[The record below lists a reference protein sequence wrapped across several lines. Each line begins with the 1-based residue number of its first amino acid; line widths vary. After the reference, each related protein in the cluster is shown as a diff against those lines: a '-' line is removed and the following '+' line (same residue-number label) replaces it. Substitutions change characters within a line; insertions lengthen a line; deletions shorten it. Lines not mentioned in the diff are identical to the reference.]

1 MIDSMNILSL
11 NIRHGGGSRVSA
23 ITHYLEECSADV
35 IVLSEFRVNKHGSK
49 IIEFLESQ
57 SFVCD
62 HPSGLDDKQNTVLVA
77 SRSHKVLSLESLPN
91 AWSIFGIER
100 EGLKIFGV
108 YFPLKNDKKSVFDWF
123 NANASSFS
131 RTVLIGDFNTG
142 NNDRDLE
149 GSSKFY
155 CETDFS
161 LLTQKHFFDAYRL
174 NHPKGKDFSWYSSV
188 GNGFRIDHVL
198 ISRDIDPDSVK
209 VSYDHK
215 TREEIS
221 DHSSLFVSLK
231 VR

>member
-1 MIDSMNILSL
+1 MNILSL

-23 ITHYLEECSADV
+23 ILQYLAECSADV
-35 IVLSEFRVNKHGSK
+35 IVLSEFRVNKQGSK

-62 HPSGLDDKQNTVLVA
+62 HPSGLHDKQNTVLVA
-77 SRSHKVLSLESLPN
+77 SKGHKVLSLDSLPN
-91 AWSIFGIER
+91 AWSIFGLEC

-108 YFPLKNDKKSVFDWF
+108 YFPLKNNKKSVFDWF

-131 RTVLIGDFNTG
+131 RSVLIGDFNTG
-142 NNDRDLE
+142 DNDMDLE

-155 CETDFS
+155 CESDFS
-161 LLTQKHFFDAYRL
+161 LLTQNYFFDAYRL
-174 NHPKGKDFSWYSSV
+174 NHPEGKDFSWYSSV
-188 GNGFRIDHVL
+188 GNGFRIDHAL
-198 ISRDIDPDSVK
+198 ISRDIDPDLVE

-215 TREEIS
+215 TREKIS

-231 VR
+231 MSE